1 MDTDE
6 GDSEKHKEQRN
17 STNVFEGH
25 FINVINVFSSFW
37 LRYIVPNNN
46 EVDRFLLNYRSN
58 FLPYFGGVLY
68 FIYFITE
75 FIK

>member
-17 STNVFEGH
+17 STNVFEGY

-58 FLPYFGGVLY
+58 FLPYFGGFLY